1 MLMIFKK
8 ELETKLC
15 SVKPKKKKLT
25 VYMYLLL

>member
-15 SVKPKKKKLT
+15 SVKPKKKLT